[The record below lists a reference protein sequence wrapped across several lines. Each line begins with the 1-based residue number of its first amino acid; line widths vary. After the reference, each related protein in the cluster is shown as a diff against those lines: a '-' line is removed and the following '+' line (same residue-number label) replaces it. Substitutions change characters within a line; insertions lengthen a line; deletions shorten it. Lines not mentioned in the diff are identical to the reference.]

1 MASDVDIC
9 NLALAQL
16 GDSAAVQSINPP
28 DQSAQAAHC
37 SRFYPIARDALLEMH
52 TWGFATL
59 RVQLAQVPNPF
70 PQWLYAYAAP
80 SDAINYLE
88 VIDPNALDDY
98 SVGLQMAGTLPS
110 YQPASGVG
118 IYTPQPFQ
126 VESLDDQEVILTNQA
141 NAMLRYTHSVSDTAE
156 FSPLFV
162 EGLATLLAGHLAG
175 PVLKGAEGRAAA
187 MAKMQEFMKWREW
200 AIESD
205 ANQRRVRPTPGA
217 AWMVNR

>member
-16 GDSAAVQSINPP
+16 GDAAAVQSINPP

-52 TWGFATL
+52 TWGFATV
-59 RVQLAQVPNPF
+59 RVALAQVSNPF
-70 PQWLYAYAAP
+70 PQWQYAYAAP
-80 SDAINYLE
+80 SDAINYVEIL
-88 VIDPNALDDY
+88 DPNALDDY
-98 SVGLQMAGTLPS
+98 SVGLQMAGTLAYS
-110 YQPASGVG
+110 PASGIS

-126 VESLDDQEVILTNQA
+126 LESLGDQEVILTNQA
-141 NAMLRYTHSVSDTAE
+141 NAVLRYTHSVSDTAE

-162 EGLATLLAGHLAG
+162 QGLATLLASHLAG

-187 MAKMQEFMKWREW
+187 MAKMQEFIKWREW

-217 AWMVNR
+217 PWMVNR

>member
-16 GDSAAVQSINPP
+16 GDAAAVQSINPP

-52 TWGFATL
+52 PWGFATL

-70 PQWLYAYAAP
+70 PQWQYAYAAP
-80 SDAINYLE
+80 SDSINYLE
-88 VIDPNALDDY
+88 VLDPNALDDY
-98 SVGLQMAGTLPS
+98 SVGIQMASTLPYS
-110 YQPASGVG
+110 PAAGVG

-126 VESLDDQEVILTNQA
+126 VESLGDQEVILTNQA
-141 NAMLRYTHSVSDTAE
+141 SAVLRYTHSVSDTAE

-162 EGLATLLAGHLAG
+162 HGLSTLLASHLAG
-175 PVLKGAEGRAAA
+175 PVLKGAEGRAAQ
-187 MAKMQEFMKWREW
+187 MSKLQEFMKWREW

-205 ANQRRVRPTPGA
+205 SNQRRVRPTPGA

>member
-37 SRFYPIARDALLEMH
+37 ARFYPIARDALLAMH
-52 TWGFATL
+52 TWGFATA
-59 RVQLAQVPNPF
+59 RVQLAQVSNPF
-70 PQWLYAYAAP
+70 PQWQYAYAPP
-80 SDAINYLE
+80 SDALDYLA
-88 VIDPNALDDY
+88 VLDPAAADDY
-98 SVGLQMAGTLPS
+98 SVGLQMAGTLP
-110 YQPASGVG
+110 YPVQTGVG

-126 VESLDDQEVILTNQA
+126 IESIDGDEVILTNQA
-141 NAMLRYTHSVSDTAE
+141 NALLRYTRAVSDTAE

-162 EGLATLLAGHLAG
+162 QGLATLLASHLAG

-187 MAKMQEFMKWREW
+187 MAKMQEFIKWREW
-200 AIESD
+200 AIGSD
-205 ANQRRVRPTPGA
+205 ANQRNVKPLQGA

>member
-16 GDSAAVQSINPP
+16 GDAAAVQSINPP

-59 RVQLAQVPNPF
+59 RVALAQVANPF
-70 PQWLYAYAAP
+70 PQWQYAYAAP

-88 VIDPNALDDY
+88 ILDPSALDDY
-98 SVGLQMAGTLPS
+98 SVGVQMAGTVP
-110 YQPASGVG
+110 YTPASGVG

-126 VESLDDQEVILTNQA
+126 VESINGQEVILTNQT
-141 NAMLRYTHSVSDTAE
+141 NAVLRYTHSVSDTAE

-162 EGLATLLAGHLAG
+162 EGLATLLASHLAG
-175 PVLKGAEGRAAA
+175 PVLKGAEGRAA
-187 MAKMQEFMKWREW
+187 W
-200 AIESD
+200 AS
-205 ANQRRVRPTPGA
+205 TPRSRSRWKA
-217 AWMVNR
+217 

>member
-28 DQSAQAAHC
+28 DQSAQAGHC
-37 SRFYPIARDALLEMH
+37 ARFYPIARDALLEMH

-59 RVQLAQVPNPF
+59 RVQLAQVANPF
-70 PQWLYAYAAP
+70 PQWQYAYVAP

-88 VIDPNALDDY
+88 IIDPNALDDY
-98 SVGLQMAGTLPS
+98 SVGLQMAGTVPYS
-110 YQPASGVG
+110 PASGVG

-126 VESLDDQEVILTNQA
+126 VESLGGQEVILTSQA
-141 NAMLRYTHSVSDTAE
+141 NAVLRYTHSVTDTAE

-162 EGLATLLAGHLAG
+162 QGLATLLASHLAG
-175 PVLKGAEGRAAA
+175 PVLKGAEGRAAG
-187 MAKMQEFMKWREW
+187 MSKMQEFIKWREW
-200 AIESD
+200 AVESD

-217 AWMVNR
+217 PWIVNR

>member
-16 GDSAAVQSINPP
+16 GDSASVQSINPP
-28 DQSAQAAHC
+28 DQSPQAAHC
-37 SRFYPIARDALLEMH
+37 ARFYPIARDALLEMH

-59 RVQLAQVPNPF
+59 RVQLAQVSNPF
-70 PQWLYAYAAP
+70 TTWQYAYAAP

-88 VIDPNALDDY
+88 VIDPNATDDY
-98 SVGLQMAGTLPS
+98 SVGLQMAGATPYS
-110 YQPASGVG
+110 VQTGVG
-118 IYTPQPFQ
+118 IYTPQPFAI
-126 VESLDDQEVILTNQA
+126 ESIDGDEVILTNQA
-141 NAMLRYTHSVSDTAE
+141 NAVLRYTRSVASTQE

-162 EGLATLLAGHLAG
+162 EGLSTLLASHLAG
-175 PVLKGAEGRAAA
+175 PVIKGAEGRAAG

-200 AIESD
+200 AVESD
-205 ANQRRVRPTPGA
+205 ANQRRIRLVPGA

>member
-16 GDSAAVQSINPP
+16 GDSASVQSINPP

-37 SRFYPIARDALLEMH
+37 ARFYPVARDALLEMH
-52 TWGFATL
+52 TWGFATV
-59 RVQLAQVPNPF
+59 RVPLAQVANPF
-70 PQWLYAYAAP
+70 PQWQYAYATPA
-80 SDAINYLE
+80 DALNYLE
-88 VIDPNALDDY
+88 ILDPAAQDDY
-98 SVGLQMAGTLPS
+98 SVGLQMAGTLP
-110 YQPASGVG
+110 YPVQTGVG
-118 IYTPQPFQ
+118 IYTPRPFQ
-126 VESLDDQEVILTNQA
+126 VESINGQEVILTHQA
-141 NAMLRYTHSVSDTAE
+141 NALLRYTRAVSDTAE

-162 EGLATLLAGHLAG
+162 QGLATLLASHLAG

-187 MAKMQEFMKWREW
+187 MAKMQEFLKWREW

-205 ANQRRVRPTPGA
+205 ANQRRVQPLPGA

>member
-16 GDSAAVQSINPP
+16 GDAAAVQSINPP
-28 DQSAQAAHC
+28 DQSAQAGHC
-37 SRFYPIARDALLEMH
+37 ARFYPIARDALLEMH

-59 RVQLAQVPNPF
+59 RVQLAQVANPF
-70 PQWLYAYAAP
+70 PQWQYAYVAP

-88 VIDPNALDDY
+88 VLDSNAPDDY
-98 SVGLQMAGTLPS
+98 SVGIQMAGTVP
-110 YQPASGVG
+110 YAPASGVG

-126 VESLDDQEVILTNQA
+126 VESLGDQEVILTNQA
-141 NAMLRYTHSVSDTAE
+141 NAMLRYTHSVADTAE

-162 EGLATLLAGHLAG
+162 QGLATLLASHLAG
-175 PVLKGAEGRAAA
+175 PVLKGAEGRTAA
-187 MAKMQEFMKWREW
+187 MAKMQEFIKWREW
-200 AIESD
+200 AVESD

>member
-16 GDSAAVQSINPP
+16 GDAAAVQSINPP

-52 TWGFATL
+52 SWGFATL

-70 PQWLYAYAAP
+70 PQWQYAYAAP

-88 VIDPNALDDY
+88 ILDPNALDDY
-98 SVGLQMAGTLPS
+98 SVGVQMAGTVP
-110 YQPASGVG
+110 YTPASGVG

-126 VESLDDQEVILTNQA
+126 VESLADQEVILTNQA
-141 NAMLRYTHSVSDTAE
+141 SAMLRYTHSVSDTAE

-162 EGLATLLAGHLAG
+162 EGLATLLASHLAG
-175 PVLKGAEGRAAA
+175 PVLKGAEGRAAQ